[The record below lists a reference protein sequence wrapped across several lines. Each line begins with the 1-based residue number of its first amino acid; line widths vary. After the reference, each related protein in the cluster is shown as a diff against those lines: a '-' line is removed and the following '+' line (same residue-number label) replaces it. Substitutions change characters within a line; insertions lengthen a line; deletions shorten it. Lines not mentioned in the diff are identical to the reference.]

1 MSLRNFFSDSKEEL
15 SGALILRRLLFL
27 LLLFGLMLFYLGP
40 GFKQLTSPKGI
51 EQAQIARELAR
62 SGSFQT
68 KMIRPLSLYQAD
80 ENTEDPEGVKIVGFK
95 DTYHAPLNPILN
107 SVIIRLFKGDNDFGW
122 DNNSTVYY
130 LDRIITATSI
140 FFLLASIGV
149 TFLFISRIFDAKIG
163 GVTALLM
170 LLCELLWRY
179 SQSGLPQMLMLFLF
193 TLGCYFV
200 YRAVEAQCLEKKPL
214 ALLILGAVCFGLL
227 ALTHWMALWPFIG
240 LVIFSCFY
248 FKPRGAAGLSMLI
261 VFLIIILPWCLR
273 NLNTAGD
280 ILGSGYFSMFGGMGA
295 AEEEVFRSYNLSKDN
310 IFRKG
315 FASKVLTSS
324 LYQLNGIYSF
334 LGSIIAAPLF
344 FLALLHPFKRP
355 QIAAFKWFVLA
366 MWVPAVIGMSLF
378 GVSNQSSGI
387 SGPDANQIHL
397 LFIPLMTAYG
407 LAMLAI
413 LWSRIGLSSNI
424 PIISEN
430 GYLWIAIG
438 LSTIPMVLSLLPGV
452 TRGIQSK
459 EKATRGVVISYFGK
473 QMNKTDIVITD
484 SPWEVAWY
492 GDRTAL
498 WLPTTKADLREIMK
512 RTKEHKNPF
521 SGILI
526 TPRSMTK
533 SLLNLTYREEKEW
546 APIIVGQTVASAGTG
561 TDPTQPKSWLKDGL
575 NIIESLEG
583 LPFKKV
589 DPKLTTSG
597 YFFLVDPDQ

>member
-214 ALLILGAVCFGLL
+214 ALLILGTVCFGLL

-397 LFIPLMTAYG
+397 LFIPIMTAYG

-424 PIISEN
+424 PVISEN

>member
-280 ILGSGYFSMFGGMGA
+280 ILGS
-295 AEEEVFRSYNLSKDN
+295 
-310 IFRKG
+310 
-315 FASKVLTSS
+315 
-324 LYQLNGIYSF
+324 
-334 LGSIIAAPLF
+334 
-344 FLALLHPFKRP
+344 
-355 QIAAFKWFVLA
+355 
-366 MWVPAVIGMSLF
+366 
-378 GVSNQSSGI
+378 
-387 SGPDANQIHL
+387 
-397 LFIPLMTAYG
+397 
-407 LAMLAI
+407 
-413 LWSRIGLSSNI
+413 
-424 PIISEN
+424 
-430 GYLWIAIG
+430 
-438 LSTIPMVLSLLPGV
+438 
-452 TRGIQSK
+452 
-459 EKATRGVVISYFGK
+459 
-473 QMNKTDIVITD
+473 
-484 SPWEVAWY
+484 
-492 GDRTAL
+492 
-498 WLPTTKADLREIMK
+498 
-512 RTKEHKNPF
+512 
-521 SGILI
+521 
-526 TPRSMTK
+526 
-533 SLLNLTYREEKEW
+533 
-546 APIIVGQTVASAGTG
+546 
-561 TDPTQPKSWLKDGL
+561 
-575 NIIESLEG
+575 
-583 LPFKKV
+583 
-589 DPKLTTSG
+589 
-597 YFFLVDPDQ
+597 

>member
-214 ALLILGAVCFGLL
+214 ALLILGTVCFGLL

-413 LWSRIGLSSNI
+413 LWSRIGLTSNI

>member
-1 MSLRNFFSDSKEEL
+1 
-15 SGALILRRLLFL
+15 
-27 LLLFGLMLFYLGP
+27 MLFYLGP

>member
-1 MSLRNFFSDSKEEL
+1 MSLRNFFSNDGEEL

-40 GFKQLTSPKGI
+40 GFKQLSSPKGI
-51 EQAQIARELAR
+51 EQAQISRELAR
-62 SGSFQT
+62 TGSFQT

-80 ENTEDPEGVKIVGFK
+80 EHSEESDGAHIVGFN
-95 DTYHAPLNPILN
+95 DTYHAPLNPLLN
-107 SVIIRLFKGDNDFGW
+107 SIIIRFFKGKNDFGW
-122 DNNSTVYY
+122 DNKSTVYY
-130 LDRIITATSI
+130 LDRVITTISI
-140 FFLLASIGV
+140 FFLLASIGI
-149 TFLFISRIFDAKIG
+149 TFLFISRIFDTKIG

-200 YRAVEAQCLEKKPL
+200 YRAVEAQCLDKKPV
-214 ALLILGAVCFGLL
+214 ALLMLGTVCFGLL
-227 ALTHWMALWPFIG
+227 ALSHWMAIWPFMG

-248 FKPRGAAGLSMLI
+248 FKPRGAVGLGMLVI
-261 VFLIIILPWCLR
+261 FLIIILPWCIR
-273 NLNTAGD
+273 NLYTSGD
-280 ILGSGYFSMFGGMGA
+280 ILGSAYYGMFGGMGSG
-295 AEEEVFRSYNLSKDN
+295 EEEIYRSYNLNKDN

-334 LGSIIAAPLF
+334 LGSIVAAPLF

-355 QIAAFKWFVLA
+355 QIAAFKWFILA

-378 GVSNQSSGI
+378 GVSNQSFGI

-413 LWSRIGLSSNI
+413 LWSRIGIGSNI
-424 PIISEN
+424 PVISEN
-430 GYLWIAIG
+430 GYLWIAVA
-438 LSTIPMVLSLLPGV
+438 LSTIPMVLSLLPGI
-452 TRGIQSK
+452 TRGIQTK

-473 QMNKTDIVITD
+473 QVDETEIVITD

-492 GDRTAL
+492 GDRTSL
-498 WLPTTKADLREIMK
+498 WLPTKKADLRQIMERSK
-512 RTKEHKNPF
+512 NHKNPF

-533 SLLNLTYREEKEW
+533 SLLNLTYRDEKEW
-546 APIIVGQTVASAGTG
+546 APIILGQTIASAGSG
-561 TDPTQPKSWLKDGL
+561 ENHIQPKTWLGDGL
-575 NIIESLEG
+575 NIIKSFEG
-583 LPFKKV
+583 LPFNKV
-589 DPKLTTSG
+589 DPNLTSSG
-597 YFFLVDPDQ
+597 YFFFVDPEK

>member
-561 TDPTQPKSWLKDGL
+561 TDPAQPKSWLKDGL

>member
-1 MSLRNFFSDSKEEL
+1 
-15 SGALILRRLLFL
+15 
-27 LLLFGLMLFYLGP
+27 
-40 GFKQLTSPKGI
+40 
-51 EQAQIARELAR
+51 
-62 SGSFQT
+62 
-68 KMIRPLSLYQAD
+68 MIRPLSLYQAD

-413 LWSRIGLSSNI
+413 LWSRIGLTSNI

-561 TDPTQPKSWLKDGL
+561 IDPTQPKSWLKDGL

>member
-80 ENTEDPEGVKIVGFK
+80 ENTEDLGGVKIVGFK

>member
-170 LLCELLWRY
+170 LSCELLWRY

>member
-397 LFIPLMTAYG
+397 LFIPIMTAYG

-424 PIISEN
+424 PVISEN

>member
-15 SGALILRRLLFL
+15 SGALILRRLLFVL
-27 LLLFGLMLFYLGP
+27 LLSGLMLFYLGP

-80 ENTEDPEGVKIVGFK
+80 ENTEDPGGVKIVGFK

>member
-1 MSLRNFFSDSKEEL
+1 MSLRNFFSTDGEEL

-40 GFKQLTSPKGI
+40 GFKQLSSPKGI

-62 SGSFQT
+62 TGSFQT

-80 ENTEDPEGVKIVGFK
+80 EHSEKSDGAHLVGFN
-95 DTYHAPLNPILN
+95 DTYHAPLNPLLN
-107 SVIIRLFKGDNDFGW
+107 SVIIRFFKGKDNFGW
-122 DNNSTVYY
+122 DNKSTVYY
-130 LDRIITATSI
+130 LDRVITTISI
-140 FFLLASIGV
+140 FFLLASIGI

-200 YRAVEAQCLEKKPL
+200 YRAVEAQCLEKKPV
-214 ALLILGAVCFGLL
+214 ALLMLGAVCFGLL
-227 ALTHWMALWPFIG
+227 ALSHWMAIWPFMG

-248 FKPRGAAGLSMLI
+248 FKPRGAVGLGMLVI
-261 VFLIIILPWCLR
+261 FLIIILPWCIR
-273 NLNTAGD
+273 NFYTSGD
-280 ILGSGYFSMFGGMGA
+280 ILGSAYYGLFGGMGS
-295 AEEEVFRSYNLSKDN
+295 AEEEIYRSYNLNKDN

-334 LGSIIAAPLF
+334 LGSIVAAPLF

-355 QIAAFKWFVLA
+355 QIAAFKWFILA
-366 MWVPAVIGMSLF
+366 MWIPAVIGMSLF
-378 GVSNQSSGI
+378 GVSNQGFGT

-397 LFIPLMTAYG
+397 LFIPIMTAYG

-413 LWSRIGLSSNI
+413 LWSRIGIGSNI

-430 GYLWIAIG
+430 GYLWIAVA
-438 LSTIPMVLSLLPGV
+438 LSTIPMLLSLLPGI
-452 TRGIQSK
+452 TRGIQTK

-473 QMNKTDIVITD
+473 QVDETEIVITD

-492 GDRTAL
+492 GDRTSL
-498 WLPTTKADLREIMK
+498 WLPTKKSDLREIMQRSK
-512 RTKEHKNPF
+512 NHKNPF

-533 SLLNLTYREEKEW
+533 SLLNLTFRDEKEW
-546 APIIVGQTVASAGTG
+546 APIVIGQTVASAGSG
-561 TDPTQPKSWLKDGL
+561 ENHIQPKTWLGDGL
-575 NIIESLEG
+575 NIIKSFEG
-583 LPFKKV
+583 LPFNKV
-589 DPKLTTSG
+589 DPNLTSSG
-597 YFFLVDPDQ
+597 YFFFVDPEK

>member
-452 TRGIQSK
+452 TRGIQNK

>member
-261 VFLIIILPWCLR
+261 VFLMIILPWCLR

>member
-498 WLPTTKADLREIMK
+498 WLPTTKEDLREIMK

>member
-214 ALLILGAVCFGLL
+214 ALLILGTVCFGLL